1 MRGDP
6 GSLFDAHAARLHA
19 YCWSLLGDA
28 AAASAVADT
37 FVAAVR
43 HPPRGD
49 NVLWLYAL
57 ARSAC
62 GERGAF
68 AVPAVPPF
76 GTADPLLRAA
86 GSLRADHRE
95 ALLLEAGEW
104 LEVPDIARV
113 LGIAPDTARQ
123 ILNAARARL
132 ERSVLETLMRGA
144 GDTDLITAF
153 EKGRLPR
160 LLADRAPATAPDW
173 LRERVL
179 AACDA
184 PLAAGA
190 TGPLS
195 VVSAPNPLVV
205 IGTGPEAR
213 RRPRRGIGK
222 GIGAVAG
229 LAASIAA
236 AVSVLVS
243 WPTAKGVGVS
253 AATPTSDG
261 GRSSVPLS
269 EPAADS
275 TSKPAT
281 TPTRDGGPAK
291 STTPGHD
298 GVPTSDEAP
307 EGTAPPASPADPGL
321 KPPPAPSDDGGER
334 GRPAKPPK
342 DDEPSR
348 PPTSPAKPPETE
360 EPTEPA
366 PTTPPETEEPTTPPP
381 PTTPEEPTEPPVDEP
396 APSPTNNPDP
406 TPQS

>member
-19 YCWSLLGDA
+19 YCWSLVGDA

-49 NVLWLYAL
+49 SVLWLYAL

-68 AVPAVPPF
+68 TVPAVPPPF

-86 GSLRADHRE
+86 GTLRADHRE

-123 ILNAARARL
+123 VLNAARARL
-132 ERSVLETLMRGA
+132 ERSVLETLMRGT
-144 GDTDLITAF
+144 GDADLITAF

-179 AACDA
+179 AACEA

-190 TGPLS
+190 AGPLS

-205 IGTGPEAR
+205 IGTGPEAA
-213 RRPRRGIGK
+213 RRPRRGLAK
-222 GIGAVAG
+222 GLGAVAG
-229 LAASIAA
+229 LAASVAA

-253 AATPTSDG
+253 ATTPSSDAGRG
-261 GRSSVPLS
+261 GVPLT
-269 EPAADS
+269 EPAGDS
-275 TSKPAT
+275 TNAPAS
-281 TPTRDGGPAK
+281 TPARDGGPAK
-291 STTPGHD
+291 NGAAEHE
-298 GVPTSDEAP
+298 GVPTSGGP
-307 EGTAPPASPADPGL
+307 EGTPPAASPADPGV
-321 KPPPAPSDDGGER
+321 KPPPAPSDNGGER
-334 GRPAKPPK
+334 GRPEPPERKPERPS
-342 DDEPSR
+342 EP
-348 PPTSPAKPPETE
+348 PAKPTTP
-360 EPTEPA
+360 PA
-366 PTTPPETEEPTTPPP
+366 EPTTPPETEEPTTPPP
-381 PTTPEEPTEPPVDEP
+381 PPTTPQEPSEPPVDEPPVEEP
-396 APSPTNNPDP
+396 APSPTNNPGP
-406 TPQS
+406 TPQG